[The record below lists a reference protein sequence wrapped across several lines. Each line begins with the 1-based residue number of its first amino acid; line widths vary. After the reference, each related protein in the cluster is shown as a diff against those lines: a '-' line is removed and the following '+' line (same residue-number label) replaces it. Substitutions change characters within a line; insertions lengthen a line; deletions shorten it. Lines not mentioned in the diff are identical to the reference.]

1 MIHWKFRD
9 RWRINM
15 SHKVR
20 QKRTQF
26 IRVFWV
32 IQYESSITK
41 FSVNHKNYEGNSK
54 IEVFFD
60 DVITG
65 QDDVITFRFSLA
77 FKISGW
83 TIAGNKNFWIWT
95 ILIVSGISQRT
106 PTFQISSSK
115 KCYKSMQNPSTKPCF
130 RVSRLLWIR
139 WWGQIWPIQTYNDTH
154 FIYVSRHSHREHH
167 LKLLSMTSSIVV
179 CIGPGEGATELDGGG
194 FSDKVF
200 SNWFGVG
207 DFDSSITV
215 SKVSDILFNASK
227 EILKLIL
234 LLSVMT

>member
-1 MIHWKFRD
+1 M
-9 RWRINM
+9 
-15 SHKVR
+15 
-20 QKRTQF
+20 
-26 IRVFWV
+26 
-32 IQYESSITK
+32 
-41 FSVNHKNYEGNSK
+41 K

-83 TIAGNKNFWIWT
+83 TIAENKNFWIWT
-95 ILIVSGISQRT
+95 IRIVSRISQRT

-154 FIYVSRHSHREHH
+154 FIYVSRHYS
-167 LKLLSMTSSIVV
+167 
-179 CIGPGEGATELDGGG
+179 
-194 FSDKVF
+194 
-200 SNWFGVG
+200 
-207 DFDSSITV
+207 
-215 SKVSDILFNASK
+215 AS
-227 EILKLIL
+227 L
-234 LLSVMT
+234 LLQHKKDLSSLNGFWLLTDIILIWPLTFRKRASERLFS

>member
-1 MIHWKFRD
+1 M
-9 RWRINM
+9 
-15 SHKVR
+15 
-20 QKRTQF
+20 
-26 IRVFWV
+26 
-32 IQYESSITK
+32 
-41 FSVNHKNYEGNSK
+41 K

-130 RVSRLLWIR
+130 GVSRLLWIR

-154 FIYVSRHSHREHH
+154 FIYVSRHYDPFFVRFWPIH
-167 LKLLSMTSSIVV
+167 
-179 CIGPGEGATELDGGG
+179 GEFITHMGGY
-194 FSDKVF
+194 VF
-200 SNWFGVG
+200 CN
-207 DFDSSITV
+207 
-215 SKVSDILFNASK
+215 K
-227 EILKLIL
+227 
-234 LLSVMT
+234 

>member
-1 MIHWKFRD
+1 L
-9 RWRINM
+9 
-15 SHKVR
+15 
-20 QKRTQF
+20 
-26 IRVFWV
+26 
-32 IQYESSITK
+32 
-41 FSVNHKNYEGNSK
+41 K

-130 RVSRLLWIR
+130 GVSRLLWIR

-154 FIYVSRHSHREHH
+154 FIYVSRHCYQWGT
-167 LKLLSMTSSIVV
+167 LLRHWKI
-179 CIGPGEGATELDGGG
+179 
-194 FSDKVF
+194 
-200 SNWFGVG
+200 
-207 DFDSSITV
+207 
-215 SKVSDILFNASK
+215 NA
-227 EILKLIL
+227 IL
-234 LLSVMT
+234 LIKIEGYWDKEES

>member
-1 MIHWKFRD
+1 M
-9 RWRINM
+9 
-15 SHKVR
+15 
-20 QKRTQF
+20 
-26 IRVFWV
+26 
-32 IQYESSITK
+32 
-41 FSVNHKNYEGNSK
+41 K

-154 FIYVSRHSHREHH
+154 FIYVSRHCRNLREQCTSQIQLYTLVFDWQGWIYGLVSTIHGPYYMGQEFMDTDKFRHPACEVMCFH
-167 LKLLSMTSSIVV
+167 LLV
-179 CIGPGEGATELDGGG
+179 GE
-194 FSDKVF
+194 S
-200 SNWFGVG
+200 
-207 DFDSSITV
+207 
-215 SKVSDILFNASK
+215 
-227 EILKLIL
+227 LKCFYNECN
-234 LLSVMT
+234 